1 MIVVQKHSLLW
12 PIVARHD
19 CAMTHLSCRTCAQPF
34 PADASSL
41 VSLHHTTDGLVGYA
55 RCPTGHVNVVNFHAR
70 IDAGGGDAR
79 RVDAA

>member
-1 MIVVQKHSLLW
+1 
-12 PIVARHD
+12 
-19 CAMTHLSCRTCAQPF
+19 MTHLSCRTCAQLF

-55 RCPTGHVNVVNFHAR
+55 RCPTGHVNLVNFHAR
-70 IDAGGGDAR
+70 IDASGDEAR